1 MPTLPIETSLLPSR
15 ELGLNIQ
22 AFGFKESPT
31 AVGCYMDSLCLYMCL
46 FVWVV
51 SGMSMKKHHTM
62 LPSLGYCS
70 LLLVCYRNILSVD
83 VAIALHSYMA
93 WHSFSAQIT
102 KKDAAARVT
111 ISEER

>member
-1 MPTLPIETSLLPSR
+1 MR
-15 ELGLNIQ
+15 
-22 AFGFKESPT
+22 F
-31 AVGCYMDSLCLYMCL
+31 
-46 FVWVV
+46 
-51 SGMSMKKHHTM
+51 
-62 LPSLGYCS
+62 
-70 LLLVCYRNILSVD
+70 RNILSVD

>member
-1 MPTLPIETSLLPSR
+1 MI
-15 ELGLNIQ
+15 
-22 AFGFKESPT
+22 
-31 AVGCYMDSLCLYMCL
+31 LYMQRHDTHCFHL
-46 FVWVV
+46 YMRF
-51 SGMSMKKHHTM
+51 
-62 LPSLGYCS
+62 
-70 LLLVCYRNILSVD
+70 RNILSVD